1 VLEITQRA
9 ADAINQIAPGKSGL
23 RVFISG
29 GAPDIQSL
37 QVEIAAAPQPEDQ
50 VLETEGA
57 QVFLEPQ
64 AAVTLDDKV
73 LDAMQ
78 DERGVRFAIAH
89 QT

>member
-1 VLEITQRA
+1 MLEITQRA
-9 ADAINQIAPGKSGL
+9 ADAINQIAPGESGL

-50 VLETEGA
+50 VVETEGA

-64 AAVTLDDKV
+64 AAETLDDKV

-78 DERGVRFAIAH
+78 DERGVRFAIGH

>member
-9 ADAINQIAPGKSGL
+9 AEAINQLAPGESGL
-23 RVFISG
+23 RVFIS

-37 QVEIAAAPQPEDQ
+37 QVEIAAAPQPADQ
-50 VLETEGA
+50 VVETEGA

-64 AAVTLDDKV
+64 AAETLDDKV
-73 LDAMQ
+73 LDATQ

-89 QT
+89 QA